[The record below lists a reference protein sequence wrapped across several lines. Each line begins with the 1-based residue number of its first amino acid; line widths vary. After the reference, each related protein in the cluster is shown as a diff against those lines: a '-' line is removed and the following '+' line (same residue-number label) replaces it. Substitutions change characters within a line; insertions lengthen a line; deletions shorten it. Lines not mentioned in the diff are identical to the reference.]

1 MKKSLFFVAIS
12 LIIAA
17 FLQYF
22 PAVILEFIS
31 ILSGEFTMTSNH
43 ALFFAI
49 LSAITVVSFLSLA
62 IISLVF
68 GIKAIKQ
75 QKEIPFI
82 SLLLL
87 LISGCILALGTG
99 AFSGASMVE
108 NIKLYDRDIAYS
120 PEFTR
125 YFTGRKVLAIVIFS
139 LDQIR
144 NIFVLVIAI
153 YLFVKNRKQ
162 ISEEDKI
169 N

>member
-1 MKKSLFFVAIS
+1 MKKSLFFVAIA

-22 PAVILEFIS
+22 PSVILEFIS
-31 ILSGEFTMTSNH
+31 ILSGEFTMTSDY

-75 QKEIPFI
+75 QKEVPFI

-87 LISGCILALGTG
+87 LISGCILALGMG
-99 AFSGASMVE
+99 AFGGASMVD
-108 NIKLYDRDIAYS
+108 NITSYVRDIDYS

-125 YFTGRKVLAIVIFS
+125 YFTGRIVLAIVIFS

-144 NIFVLVIAI
+144 NIFVLIVAI